1 MNGWLKTNALQIFT
15 IVIGGLLVLGQWQ
28 ARNDSTI
35 ANAIVSVEKNS
46 ARLSRLEDLAS
57 QERARLDGVYLR
69 RDLSDEQLRAIAQ
82 KLEVIDKRIERIEA
96 RTR

>member
-15 IVIGGLLVLGQWQ
+15 IVIGALLVAGQWQ

-35 ANAIVSVEKNS
+35 ANAIVNVEKNS

-82 KLEVIDKRIERIEA
+82 KLEVIDKRIERIEV